1 MWLSSRSLIRLPAV
15 YLLNIFLRG
24 SAHSPQAQRSTG
36 ERSKA
41 QQGEALAFHCGGGA
55 ETSETTQGRYPV
67 ESVYGTMLPM
77 RLVALATGPEAD
89 RTKVQIP
96 TRGSNAARNR
106 AAMLVRLDMTGLIG
120 FSFGYYAILD
130 RYELLMLETDF
141 PS

>member
-1 MWLSSRSLIRLPAV
+1 
-15 YLLNIFLRG
+15 
-24 SAHSPQAQRSTG
+24 
-36 ERSKA
+36 
-41 QQGEALAFHCGGGA
+41 
-55 ETSETTQGRYPV
+55 
-67 ESVYGTMLPM
+67 M

-141 PS
+141 PSRQFCPQGAGVRIVQVDIGQRIGRHAPVDLGVIGDVKVTLNILLPLLEAGRETRGFAARTGV